1 MENRLIDK
9 LAWIEIQDGKVLVAR
24 SKGKDAFYIPGGKR
38 ENGESDAEALIREI
52 QEELSVT
59 VQEGSLHY
67 YGTFKAQAHGKPE
80 GVIVQM
86 TCYQGRYVGK
96 ISADSEIEE
105 VDWLNYHQNEMVA
118 PVDKIIFLDLYEKGL
133 LK

>member
-1 MENRLIDK
+1 MSDNLIDK

-24 SKGKDAFYIPGGKR
+24 SRGKDAFYIPGGKS
-38 ENGESDAEALIREI
+38 EPGESDAEALIREI

-59 VQEGSLHY
+59 VQENSMKY
-67 YGTFKAQAHGKPE
+67 YGTFSAQAHGKAE

-86 TCYQGRYVGK
+86 TCYEGAYVGK
-96 ISADSEIEE
+96 IQADSEIEE
-105 VDWLNYHQNEMVA
+105 IDWLNYHQNDMVA

>member
-1 MENRLIDK
+1 MKDNLIDK

-24 SKGKDAFYIPGGKR
+24 SRGKDAFYIPGGKR

-59 VQEGSLHY
+59 VQEDSMKY
-67 YGTFKAQAHGKPE
+67 YGTFSAQAHGKPE
-80 GVIVQM
+80 GTIVQM
-86 TCYQGRYVGK
+86 TCYQGSYVGR
-96 ISADSEIEE
+96 IQADSEIEE
-105 VDWLNYHQNEMVA
+105 IDWLNYHQNELVA

>member
-1 MENRLIDK
+1 VKGNLIDK

-52 QEELSVT
+52 QEELTVT
-59 VQEGSLHY
+59 VQENSLNY
-67 YGTFKAQAHGKPE
+67 YGTFSEQAHGKPE

-86 TCYQGRYVGK
+86 TCYQGAYVGR
-96 ISADSEIEE
+96 IQPDSEIEE
-105 VDWLNYHQNEMVA
+105 IDWLNYHQNDMVA
-118 PVDKIIFLDLYEKGL
+118 PVDKIIFLDLFEKGL

>member
-1 MENRLIDK
+1 MDNKLIDK

-38 ENGESDAEALIREI
+38 EDGESDAEALIREI
-52 QEELSVT
+52 QEELTIT
-59 VQEGSLHY
+59 VHEQSLEY
-67 YGTFKAQAHGKPE
+67 YGTFSAQAHGKAE

-86 TCYQGRYVGK
+86 TCYTGSYVGK
-96 ISADSEIEE
+96 IAASSEIEE
-105 VDWLNYHQNEMVA
+105 VRWLNYSQNDIVA
-118 PVDKIIFLDLYEKGL
+118 PVDKIIFLDLLEKGL